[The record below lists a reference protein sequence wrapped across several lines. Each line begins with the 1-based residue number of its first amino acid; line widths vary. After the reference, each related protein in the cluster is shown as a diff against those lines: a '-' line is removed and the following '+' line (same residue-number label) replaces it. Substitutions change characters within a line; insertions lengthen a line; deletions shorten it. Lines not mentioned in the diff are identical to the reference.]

1 MRREFTVPTD
11 AADEAKRRL
20 LRDLHDGLGPSLA
33 AVALGLR
40 AARHLARHDPASAGR
55 LLARLED
62 EVHSAVAE
70 VRRLA
75 SGAYPAALARL
86 GLVGAVRAHV
96 ASLTDRHPVR
106 VDVEC
111 AGLPELPVA
120 VQVAAYRIVCEAL
133 TNVVRHAGARHC
145 TVRLGFDDRLHVEV
159 VDDGVGAWPP
169 GGVAD
174 GITGGAADSA
184 ASGAADST
192 PGEAPGGAA
201 VGGASGAVGGAAAG
215 GLGGLPSSTAV
226 GSAGG
231 ARVGCVPG
239 CPGGAEGTG
248 VGLRSMRERAREVG
262 GTWRVEHAAAG
273 GTRVA
278 ADLPVAGGV

>member
-1 MRREFTVPTD
+1 MRRELPVPTD
-11 AADEAKRRL
+11 VADEVRRRL

-40 AARHLARHDPASAGR
+40 AARHLAQRDPASAGR

-62 EVHSAVAE
+62 EVHAAVGE

-75 SGAYPAALARL
+75 AGAYPAVLARL
-86 GLVGAVRAHV
+86 GLVGAVREHV
-96 ASLTDRHPVR
+96 ASLSDRHPVR

-145 TVRLGFDDRLHVEV
+145 AVRLAFDDRLRVEV
-159 VDDGVGAWPP
+159 VDDGVAPWPA
-169 GGVAD
+169 G
-174 GITGGAADSA
+174 
-184 ASGAADST
+184 
-192 PGEAPGGAA
+192 
-201 VGGASGAVGGAAAG
+201 VGGDCGNGDCGVGGD
-215 GLGGLPSSTAV
+215 
-226 GSAGG
+226 
-231 ARVGCVPG
+231 
-239 CPGGAEGTG
+239 G

-262 GTWRVEHAAAG
+262 GTWRVERAAG

-278 ADLPVAGGV
+278 ADLPLPEGV